1 METRGARLIFID
13 SINGYLNAIPQN
25 DAPLA
30 RMHELLSFLNDRD
43 VATVITV
50 AQHGVVGTTMAAP
63 LDLSYLADCIL
74 LVRFFEA
81 HGAVRRA
88 ISVVK
93 KRTGAHE
100 STIREFQIGPDR
112 LHLGA
117 ALIEFQGVLTGVPHY
132 TGGAGPLLHDAGP
145 R

>member
-1 METRGARLIFID
+1 MIFID
-13 SINGYLNAIPQN
+13 SVNGYLNAIPQS
-25 DAPLA
+25 DTPLP
-30 RMHELLSFLNDRD
+30 RMHELLSFLNERN

-50 AQHGVVGTTMAAP
+50 AQHGFVGATMVTP
-63 LDLSYLADCIL
+63 LDLSYLADCVL
-74 LVRFFEA
+74 LLRFFEA

-112 LHLGA
+112 LRLGA

-132 TGGAGPLLHDAGP
+132 IGGTGPLLHDAA
-145 R
+145 RH